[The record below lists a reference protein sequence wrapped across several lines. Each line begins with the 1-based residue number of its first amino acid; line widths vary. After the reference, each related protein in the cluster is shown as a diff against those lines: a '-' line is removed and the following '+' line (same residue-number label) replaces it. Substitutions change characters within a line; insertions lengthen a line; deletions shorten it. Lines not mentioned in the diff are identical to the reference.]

1 MIMRIRQLWYRSREK
16 RYDGNANV
24 ASMVPEK
31 GEAVRWQRESR
42 SHGTG
47 KERSCTIVTR
57 IPQQWYWSREKWY
70 DGNANL
76 VAMVPEKRKAV
87 RWQHESRSNGTE

>member
-47 KERSCTIVTR
+47 KERSGTMATQISY
-57 IPQQWYWSREKWY
+57 PWYRKREKLY
-70 DGNANL
+70 DGNTNL
-76 VAMVPEKRKAV
+76 D
-87 RWQHESRSNGTE
+87 